1 MKIFN
6 QIAYSVMWY
15 PRLVVIVAAVFFYV
29 IMFSGC
35 ATTIVKEKPITI
47 VDTVE
52 TPKPVPCKVEGL
64 YCSFEGKQY
73 LPTYNLLKCLIIHK
87 RIIEICA
94 GKNKEVPF
102 NADTDT
108 IKDYLQK
115 ETESIDA
122 QLLNN

>member
-6 QIAYSVMWY
+6 RIAYAVMWY
-15 PRLVVIVAAVFFYV
+15 PRLAVIATAVLFYI
-29 IMFSGC
+29 IMLSGC
-35 ATTIVKEKPITI
+35 SETIIKEKPITV

-73 LPTYNLLKCLIIHK
+73 LPTYNLFKCLIIHK

-94 GKNKEVPF
+94 GKNKDIPF
-102 NADTDT
+102 NADTET
-108 IKDYLQK
+108 IREYLQK
-115 ETESIDA
+115 ETENIDA
-122 QLLNN
+122 QMMNQ